1 MSIGRLFF
9 AVALVGLGI
18 EHIIF
23 QEFVTGRAAPWPVS
37 LPGKAIWVYGS
48 GAIIVATGLAILGR
62 RQARA
67 AAILAGLVI
76 LAWALL
82 RNISAAATDSLFA
95 GSWTRAG
102 KALTLFGGAFA
113 IAGTLPPVKR
123 GPNPTLL
130 RLMNLSGEYIVL
142 GRIGLGVFLIIAGVQ
157 HFTFTEFVA
166 TLIPGWFPGNPTW
179 WVQFAGVGLLAGGLG
194 LLVSQTARW
203 AALLSGLMVFSWFW
217 IVHIPRV
224 FVSES
229 DGIAVFE
236 ALAVSGIA
244 LVIAGFLDRASATP
258 SLPPST
264 L

>member
-1 MSIGRLFF
+1 MPIGRLFF
-9 AVALVGLGI
+9 AIALLGLGV
-18 EHIIF
+18 EHFIF
-23 QEFVTGRAAPWPVS
+23 HEFVTGRAAPWPAS

-62 RQARA
+62 RHARA
-67 AAILAGLVI
+67 AAILVGLLI

-82 RNISAAATDSLFA
+82 RNIPVAASDSLFA

-113 IAGTLPPVKR
+113 TAATLPPVKGGR
-123 GPNPTLL
+123 NPTLL
-130 RLMNLSGEYIVL
+130 RLMNLSAEYIVL
-142 GRIGLGVFLIIAGVQ
+142 GRIGLGIFLIIAGVQ
-157 HFTFTEFVA
+157 HFKFIEFVV
-166 TLIPGWFPGNPTW
+166 TLIPAWFPGNPTW
-179 WVQFAGVGLLAGGLG
+179 WVQFAGVALLAGGLG

-217 IVHIPRV
+217 IVHIPRI

-229 DGIAVFE
+229 DTIAVFE

-244 LVIAGFLDRASATP
+244 FVIAGFLFNRAHATP
-258 SLPPST
+258 SRY
-264 L
+264 